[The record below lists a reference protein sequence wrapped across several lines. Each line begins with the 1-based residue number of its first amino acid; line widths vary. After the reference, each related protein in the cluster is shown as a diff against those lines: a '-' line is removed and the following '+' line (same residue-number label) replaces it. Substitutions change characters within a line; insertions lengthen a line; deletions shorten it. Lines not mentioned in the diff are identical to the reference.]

1 MMPGQS
7 TLTTVV
13 VLFLMVI
20 ALMALLLLALL
31 LTALLLTALLVI
43 PLLLVAHEIVS
54 IGLGKRNR
62 HRLRLFQT
70 MWSFFQLPPF
80 RLKIINLSG
89 ADFARWL

>member
-1 MMPGQS
+1 MAGLAS
-7 TLTTVV
+7 LTTLL
-13 VLFLMVI
+13 VLFLILI